1 MHLYYIYKKI
11 LINNL
16 ISDSDINYLFKNFLE
31 KKIKRKGES
40 VNLDHKKNDQQAL

>member
-31 KKIKRKGES
+31 KKSKEKEK
-40 VNLDHKKNDQQAL
+40 V